1 MRERKQNILIGILF
15 AMMIPAILL
24 VLVLGI
30 VKLTGGNIHEA
41 LVTSTLL
48 LGTALSFYLNTKVFR
63 DRGEY
68 FGRGVILGVFI
79 CAIIWVTLF
88 LMDKS

>member
-1 MRERKQNILIGILF
+1 MRERKQNILVGILY
-15 AMMIPAILL
+15 AMMVPAILL
-24 VLVLGI
+24 VLLLGI
-30 VKLTGGNIHEA
+30 VKLTGGRIHYD
-41 LVTSTLL
+41 LITSTLL
-48 LGTALSFYLNTKVFR
+48 LGTAVSFYLNTKVFR

-79 CAIIWVTLF
+79 CAIVWVILF